1 MKTTANKT
9 IIFKQK
15 EYDEKKQTS
24 KYKIKNNNSSTSSK
38 VIPYPKYKKKKE
50 KSIKLIKNNKPLLI
64 ILLLVMFF
72 FLLSFIDNNLLR
84 NKPRFNS
91 SSSSLSNS
99 EFSSYS
105 KIVENEIRH
114 ILTLGSKDKVA
125 TDSMHKN
132 GESVYAEG
140 NISLKK
146 KENKDFDMILKENK
160 PYSLLIDGTEYIK

>member
-15 EYDEKKQTS
+15 EYDDKKQTS

-91 SSSSLSNS
+91 SDSSLSSS

-105 KIVENEIRH
+105 KTVENKIRH
-114 ILTLGSKDKVA
+114 ILTLDTKDKVD
-125 TDSMHKN
+125 TDNMHKN
-132 GESVYAEG
+132 GTSVYAEG
-140 NISLKK
+140 SITLGK
-146 KENKDFDMILKENK
+146 KENKDFDMILKEDK

>member
-24 KYKIKNNNSSTSSK
+24 KYNIKNTNSSTSSK
-38 VIPYPKYKKKKE
+38 IIPYPKYKKKKE

-84 NKPRFNS
+84 NKPRFTS
-91 SSSSLSNS
+91 SSSSLSNT

-114 ILTLGSKDKVA
+114 ILILDSKDQVD
-125 TDSMHKN
+125 TNNMHKN
-132 GESVYAEG
+132 GKSVYAEG
-140 NISLKK
+140 NISSKK
-146 KENKDFDMILKENK
+146 KEKKDFDMILKENK